1 LILVSPRTKITV
13 GVCILVFCAAGAVVF
28 FQTEIRI
35 AYHRNRMFAA
45 GVNSTLLHNHG
56 QQRTLLIF
64 LKSSVFRMSA
74 YKEGEAM
81 CRHENALVELGYL
94 EKREFTFPNKTV
106 KGEGHCWP
114 SFRQQIT
121 NTFGERHWWSGAIL
135 ETNRLAIT
143 ATPEDL
149 PRWEKLISEF
159 DR

>member
-1 LILVSPRTKITV
+1 MV
-13 GVCILVFCAAGAVVF
+13 GIGVLMLCASVAVLF
-28 FQTEIRI
+28 FQKEIRI

-45 GVNSTLLHNHG
+45 GVNHTLLDNHG
-56 QQRTLLIF
+56 QRLTFLAF

-81 CRHENALVELGYL
+81 FQHENALIKLGYL
-94 EKREFTFPNKTV
+94 EKQEFTFTNNV
-106 KGEGHCWP
+106 LKGDGHCWP

-121 NTFGERHWWSGAIL
+121 NTFDERHWWSGAIL

-143 ATPEDL
+143 ATPEDM
-149 PRWEKLISEF
+149 PKWQKLISDF

>member
-1 LILVSPRTKITV
+1 MSRQTKIMV
-13 GVCILVFCAAGAVVF
+13 GIGVLMLCASVAVLF
-28 FQTEIRI
+28 FQKEIRI

-45 GVNSTLLHNHG
+45 GVNYTLLDNHG
-56 QQRTLLIF
+56 QRLTFLAF

-81 CRHENALVELGYL
+81 FQHENALIKLGYL
-94 EKREFTFPNKTV
+94 EKQEFTFTNNV
-106 KGEGHCWP
+106 LKGDGHCWP

-121 NTFGERHWWSGAIL
+121 NTFDERHWWSGAIL

-143 ATPEDL
+143 ATPEDM
-149 PRWEKLISEF
+149 PKWQKLISDF